1 MSCRVRTFI
10 AINKNIRTPVE
21 EALAIRPL
29 FIDVNKKTNHIYEDE
44 EIYLYLRMNY

>member
-1 MSCRVRTFI
+1 MILR
-10 AINKNIRTPVE
+10 ANKKIVE
-21 EALAIRPL
+21 EAIAIRPL